1 MKSLLTLGLC
11 DFSFSFP
18 PSFYVGF
25 SPYFCY
31 VSLENMGALRYTIN
45 ACNVLHDTG
54 VIMFTTDVLVCGFFI
69 K

>member
-1 MKSLLTLGLC
+1 MHKYRFMW
-11 DFSFSFP
+11 DFP
-18 PSFYVGF
+18 
-25 SPYFCY
+25 PYFCY

-54 VIMFTTDVLVCGFFI
+54 VIMFTTDELVCGFFI